1 MKKEQELFKNTVII
15 TFGRICTQLV
25 SFFLLPLYTTILSTE
40 EYGIVDLVIT
50 YSSLFLPF
58 VTLALEQALFRF
70 LIDVRANKEKCAKYI
85 STVFFFSLISTSL
98 ITIVLYV
105 IYYFA
110 NNSLLLYFCL
120 VLVGSII
127 SAITLQISRGLG
139 DNLGYTLGSTISAI
153 VNIVC
158 NVIFLVNFKFGAAG
172 MMLASFV
179 GNSICGIVL
188 YFKCNLKNYIHVHN
202 VEKNIFIELI
212 KYSIPLIPTQLSW
225 WALNASDKVIVQ
237 LFIGIAGNGLIAV
250 ANKFSNMYIQ
260 FSNIFNIS
268 WTESVTLHIHDYDA
282 NQFISKTINMVY
294 RLFLCACCEIL
305 VLMPFVFPIMIH
317 SKYEQAYNL
326 IPIFML
332 ASLFN
337 ILVSLYGVIYVA
349 YKKTFEIAKTALYA
363 ASLNIISH
371 LLLIHFIGIYAS
383 AISTAFGYGTMAV
396 YRYFHSRKY
405 LTIKLNHFNKLL
417 SIVMLTLS
425 IFSYYSRNYAFQ
437 MVTLILI
444 SLICVI
450 GNKNFLQT
458 MYATIKLKILRN
470 KRI

>member
-1 MKKEQELFKNTVII
+1 
-15 TFGRICTQLV
+15 
-25 SFFLLPLYTTILSTE
+25 
-40 EYGIVDLVIT
+40 
-50 YSSLFLPF
+50 
-58 VTLALEQALFRF
+58 
-70 LIDVRANKEKCAKYI
+70 
-85 STVFFFSLISTSL
+85 
-98 ITIVLYV
+98 
-105 IYYFA
+105 
-110 NNSLLLYFCL
+110 
-120 VLVGSII
+120 
-127 SAITLQISRGLG
+127 
-139 DNLGYTLGSTISAI
+139 
-153 VNIVC
+153 
-158 NVIFLVNFKFGAAG
+158 
-172 MMLASFV
+172 
-179 GNSICGIVL
+179 
-188 YFKCNLKNYIHVHN
+188 
-202 VEKNIFIELI
+202 
-212 KYSIPLIPTQLSW
+212 
-225 WALNASDKVIVQ
+225 
-237 LFIGIAGNGLIAV
+237 
-250 ANKFSNMYIQ
+250 MYIQ